1 MTVTVDKN
9 SGFCWG
15 VVRAV
20 DFAERELHEQRANGE
35 QPKLYS
41 LGDIIHNP
49 VEVDRL
55 GDEGLE
61 SISNADFE
69 RIAAENA
76 KSGKSAKILI
86 RAHGEPPAT
95 YAKLRSLGLEVIDA
109 TCPVVTKVQERIR
122 KFYDKQFQ
130 IVIFGKRDHA
140 EVIGLR
146 GVVNDEAIVVKNV
159 EEALDQVLLDK
170 PTVLFSQTTMDR
182 PTFRAIRDALKE
194 RIKDLVI
201 AEMEE
206 DAVEFHAKD
215 TICGQV
221 SGRETK
227 LADFARAND
236 VMIFVAGRN
245 SSNGK
250 VLFHIAEAA
259 NPKTYFIEDEREL
272 EIVWLTG
279 AENVGV
285 SGATSTPQW
294 LMQRVADAIYT
305 LCGEPEKASLLPVV
319 G

>member
-1 MTVTVDKN
+1 MIVTVDKN

-20 DFAERELHEQRANGE
+20 DFAERELNDQGE
-35 QPKLYS
+35 HGYDPKLYS

-55 GDEGLE
+55 SDEGLE
-61 SISNADFE
+61 SISYGDFE
-69 RIAAENA
+69 RIAEENRHSNH
-76 KSGKSAKILI
+76 KAKILI
-86 RAHGEPPAT
+86 RAHGEPPST
-95 YAKLRSLGLEVIDA
+95 YAKLRELGLEVIDA

-146 GVVNDEAIVVKNV
+146 GVVNDEALVVLTVK
-159 EEALDQVLLDK
+159 EALDSIALDK

-194 RIKDLVI
+194 RIKDLVV

-221 SGRETK
+221 SGREAK
-227 LADFARAND
+227 LAEFARAQD

-250 VLFHIAEAA
+250 VLFHVAEAA

-272 EIVWLTG
+272 VEAWF
-279 AENVGV
+279 ENVDSVGV

-294 LMQRVADAIYT
+294 LMQRVADAIYKM
-305 LCGEPEKASLLPVV
+305 CGEPEKASLLPMI